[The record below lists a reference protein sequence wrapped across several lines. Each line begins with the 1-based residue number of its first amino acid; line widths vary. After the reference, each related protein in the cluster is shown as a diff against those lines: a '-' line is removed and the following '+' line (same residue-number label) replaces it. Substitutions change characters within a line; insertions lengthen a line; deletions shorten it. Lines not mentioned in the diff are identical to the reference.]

1 MGEMNVWPRRALVSA
16 LACVTVALWLD
27 GCAKAPVV
35 EPPPP
40 PATLDIE
47 VQASA
52 AVNPDAEGRPSPV
65 VLRVYQLQEATP
77 FLKATLN
84 ELWGSEPALLG
95 AALVAQRE
103 FALRPGESARATME
117 LPANVRQLGV
127 AAAFRD
133 FRSGTWRAV
142 ADVPQPTKPGS
153 KQVLTVALDGDSVS
167 ARLEPAP
174 DAGAGK

>member
-1 MGEMNVWPRRALVSA
+1 MNVWPRRALLSA
-16 LACVTVALWLD
+16 LASVTAALWLG
-27 GCAKAPVV
+27 GCAKAPVI

-40 PATLDIE
+40 PALLEIAI
-47 VQASA
+47 QASA

-65 VLRVYQLQEATP
+65 MLRVYQLKEFAA
-77 FLKATLN
+77 FRKATLN
-84 ELWGSEPALLG
+84 ELWGSESALLG

-103 FALRPGESARATME
+103 FALRPGESASASME
-117 LPANVRQLGV
+117 LPADVRQLGV

-133 FRSGTWRAV
+133 FRGGTWRAV

-153 KQVLTVALDGDSVS
+153 KQVLTVALDADSVS
-167 ARLEPAP
+167 ARVDPVP